1 MILPELQPFLSAWAE
16 AWRPVP
22 PEATAAQR
30 RAHFERLAT
39 RLRLPTPEGV
49 SVREHWIA
57 VPENGPPT
65 RVLAFI
71 PPAPAGVLLYMHG
84 GAFMQGS
91 PETHWDI
98 TARLAAWA
106 ELAVVSVDYALAP
119 ERPFPQGLN
128 DCEAALHWCHGEGA
142 ATLGI
147 RAPRVAVGG
156 DSAGGNLAA
165 ALTLRLRGTR
175 FAPCAQLLIYP
186 GVEFRFDRPSHR
198 ENADGPIIRV
208 ADMPAVAAGYCPR
221 PQDRTDPLAAPL
233 LAASH
238 AGLPPAYVAVA
249 EHDPLRDEGLAYA
262 DALRAAGV
270 PVTLERGAG
279 LIHGY
284 LRALP
289 WSEAAR
295 ARLRA
300 MAQWLQSQLHTTAA
314 TAESNGA
321 RSAPPSR

>member
-1 MILPELQPFLSAWAE
+1 MILSELEPFLQTWAE

-22 PEATAAQR
+22 AQATAAQR
-30 RAHFERLAT
+30 RAHFERLAA

-49 SVREHWIA
+49 QVREFWIP
-57 VPENGPPT
+57 VPENGPPV
-65 RVLAFI
+65 RVLAFL
-71 PPAPAGVLLYMHG
+71 PPAARPDAALLYMHG

-106 ELAVVSVDYALAP
+106 EVVVVSVDYALAP

-128 DCEAALHWCHGEGA
+128 DCTAALRWCQAQGA
-142 ATLGI
+142 SALGLA
-147 RAPRVAVGG
+147 APRLAVGG

-165 ALTLRLRGTR
+165 ALTLRFRGTQW
-175 FAPCAQLLIYP
+175 APHAQLLIYP
-186 GVEFRFDRPSHR
+186 GVEFRFDRASHR

-208 ADMPAVAAGYCPR
+208 ADMPAVAAAYCPR
-221 PQDRTDPLAAPL
+221 PQDRTDPFAAPL

-262 DALRAAGV
+262 EALGAAGV

-295 ARLRA
+295 ERLRA
-300 MAQWLQSQLHTTAA
+300 MAHWLRQQWH
-314 TAESNGA
+314 G
-321 RSAPPSR
+321 